1 LKIEVAMHRVLIALV
16 LFCSFGFSAQ
26 AQTYPDRPVRVIVPY
41 APGGITDIAARL
53 VGAKLSEMWGQQVV
67 VENKPGGNGVIAL
80 TTAIRAAP
88 DGYTLVLV
96 AGGDVALNPLLI
108 KNLPYDVER
117 DLVPIT
123 SVSSAPIVL
132 AANSGSPFKSVADVV
147 AAAKAKPD
155 SIDVGL
161 PGISSINHLTLEW
174 FAVNTGTKVQIVPF
188 KGGAPAVQALVSG
201 VVPLAVL
208 ASSTVTPHEKSGAVC
223 VLAVTSA
230 TRSKLDPQWPTLQ
243 EQGGADV
250 HTSNWTALFAPKGT
264 PEAIVT
270 KLNADVVK
278 VLQSPDVKER
288 FASGGV
294 EVIPSTPAELAARMK
309 SELAMFRTVITK
321 SGMHQE

>member
-1 LKIEVAMHRVLIALV
+1 MHRIGAGLAL
-16 LFCSFGFSAQ
+16 LLALCISAQ
-26 AQTYPDRPVRVIVPY
+26 AQNYPDRPVRILVPY

-53 VGAKLSEMWGQQVV
+53 VGAKLSQMWGQQVV

-80 TTAIRAAP
+80 TAAVRAAP

-96 AGGDVALNPLLI
+96 AGGDVALNPLLL
-108 KNLPYDVER
+108 KNMPYDVER

-132 AANSGSPFKSVADVV
+132 AANSGSPFKSVGDVI
-147 AAAKAKPD
+147 AAAKANSD

-161 PGISSINHLTLEW
+161 PGISSINHLVLEW
-174 FAVNTGTKVQIVPF
+174 LLLSTGTKVQIVPF

-208 ASSTVTPHEKSGAVC
+208 ASSTVTPHEKAGTVR
-223 VLAVTSA
+223 VLAVASA
-230 TRSKLDPQWPTLQ
+230 KRSQLDPQWPTLQ
-243 EQGGADV
+243 EQGIADV
-250 HTSNWTALFAPKGT
+250 NASNWTALFAPKGT
-264 PEAIVT
+264 PDTIVS
-270 KLNADVVK
+270 KINADAVK
-278 VLQSPDVKER
+278 ALESPDVRER

-309 SELAMFRTVITK
+309 SELAVFRKVIAKT
-321 SGMHQE
+321 GMQQE

>member
-1 LKIEVAMHRVLIALV
+1 MHRVLIAL
-16 LFCSFGFSAQ
+16 LFFCSLALPARAES
-26 AQTYPDRPVRVIVPY
+26 YPDRPVRILVPY

-80 TTAIRAAP
+80 TTAIRSAP

-108 KNLPYDVER
+108 KNLPYDVKR

-123 SVSSAPIVL
+123 SVSSAPVVL
-132 AANSGSPFKSVADVV
+132 VANSASPFKSVADVI

-161 PGISSINHLTLEW
+161 PGVSSINHLILEW
-174 FAVNTGTKVQIVPF
+174 VSLSTGTKFQIVPF

-208 ASSTVTPHEKSGAVC
+208 ASSTVTPHEKAGAVR
-223 VLAVTSA
+223 VLAVASA
-230 TRSKLDPQWPTLQ
+230 KRSRLDPQWPTLQ
-243 EQGGADV
+243 EQGVAGVDA
-250 HTSNWTALFAPKGT
+250 SNWTALFGPKGL
-264 PEAIVT
+264 PDALVQ

-278 VLQSPDVKER
+278 VLNDEEVKQR
-288 FASGGV
+288 FAAGGV
-294 EVIPSTPAELAARMK
+294 EVIPSTPAQLAARMTN
-309 SELAMFRTVITK
+309 ELASFRTVVEK

>member
-1 LKIEVAMHRVLIALV
+1 MHRMLTAL
-16 LFCSFGFSAQ
+16 LALCSLTLAAHSE
-26 AQTYPDRPVRVIVPY
+26 TYPDRPVRILVPY

-80 TTAIRAAP
+80 TAAVRAAP

-96 AGGDVALNPLLI
+96 AGGDVALNPLLL
-108 KNLPYDVER
+108 KNMPYDVES

-132 AANSGSPFKSVADVV
+132 TANSGSPFKSVGDIV

-161 PGISSINHLTLEW
+161 PGVSSINHLVLEW
-174 FAVNTGTKVQIVPF
+174 FALSTGTKVQIVPF

-208 ASSTVTPHEKSGAVC
+208 ASSTVTPHEKAGAVR
-223 VLAVTSA
+223 VLAVASA
-230 TRSKLDPQWPTLQ
+230 KRSRLDPQWPTLQ
-243 EQGGADV
+243 EQGVANVDA
-250 HTSNWTALFAPKGT
+250 SNWTALFGPKGI
-264 PEAIVT
+264 PESILK
-270 KLNADVVK
+270 KLNSDVVK
-278 VLQSPDVKER
+278 VLNDEEIKQR

-294 EVIPSTPAELAARMK
+294 EVIPSSPAQLAAKMR
-309 SELAMFRTVITK
+309 SDLASFRTVVER
-321 SGMHQE
+321 SGMRAE

>member
-1 LKIEVAMHRVLIALV
+1 MHRVLIALA
-16 LFCSFGFSAQ
+16 LFCSFALSAQ
-26 AQTYPDRPVRVIVPY
+26 AQTYPDRPVRILVPY

-117 DLVPIT
+117 DLVPI
-123 SVSSAPIVL
+123 SAVSSAPVVL
-132 AANSGSPFKSVADVV
+132 AANSASPFKSVADVV

-161 PGISSINHLTLEW
+161 PGVSSINHLTLEW
-174 FAVNTGTKVQIVPF
+174 FALSTATKLQIVPF

-208 ASSTVTPHEKSGAVC
+208 ASSTVTPHEKSGAVR
-223 VLAVTSA
+223 VLAVTS
-230 TRSKLDPQWPTLQ
+230 TKRSKLNPEWPTLQ
-243 EQGGADV
+243 EQGVADV
-250 HTSNWTALFAPKGT
+250 NASNWTALFAPKGT
-264 PEAIVT
+264 PEAIVS
-270 KLNADVVK
+270 KLNTDVVK
-278 VLQSPDVKER
+278 ALESRDVKER

-294 EVIPSTPAELAARMK
+294 EVIPSTPAELSARMK
-309 SELAMFRTVITK
+309 SELAASRSVVAK
-321 SGMHQE
+321 SGMQQE

>member
-1 LKIEVAMHRVLIALV
+1 MHRVLIALV
-16 LFCSFGFSAQ
+16 FFCSFVPAAQ
-26 AQTYPDRPVRVIVPY
+26 AQTYPDRPVRILVPY

-53 VGAKLSEMWGQQVV
+53 IGAKLGEMWGQQVV

-123 SVSSAPIVL
+123 SVSSAPVVL
-132 AANSGSPFKSVADVV
+132 AANSATPFKSIADIV

-161 PGISSINHLTLEW
+161 PGVSSINHLILEW
-174 FAVNTGTKVQIVPF
+174 FALSTGTKVQIVPF
-188 KGGAPAVQALVSG
+188 KGGSPAVQALVSG

-208 ASSTVTPHEKSGAVC
+208 ASSTVTPHEKAGAVR
-223 VLAVTSA
+223 VLAVASA
-230 TRSKLDPQWPTLQ
+230 KRSRLDPQWPTLQ
-243 EQGGADV
+243 EQGVADV
-250 HTSNWTALFAPKGT
+250 DASNWTALFGPKGI
-264 PEAIVT
+264 PEAIVQ
-270 KLNADVVK
+270 KLNTDVVRVLNDDVVK
-278 VLQSPDVKER
+278 QR
-288 FASGGV
+288 FAAGGV
-294 EVIPSTPAELAARMK
+294 EVIPSSPSQLAARMK
-309 SELAMFRTVITK
+309 SELASFRKVVEK
-321 SGMHQE
+321 SGMRTE

>member
-1 LKIEVAMHRVLIALV
+1 MRRVFTVLAAFVCLVASTH
-16 LFCSFGFSAQ
+16 AQ
-26 AQTYPDRPVRVIVPY
+26 SYPNRPVRILVPY

-53 VGAKLSEMWGQQVV
+53 VGAKLSEIWGQQVV

-80 TTAIRAAP
+80 TAAIRAAP
-88 DGYTLVLV
+88 DGYTLVLL

-123 SVSSAPIVL
+123 AVSSAPIVL
-132 AANSGSPFKSVADVV
+132 AANSASPYRSIADVV
-147 AAAKAKPD
+147 AAAKEKPD

-161 PGISSINHLTLEW
+161 PGVASINHLTLEW
-174 FAVNTGTKVQIVPF
+174 FAMSTGTKVQIVPF

-208 ASSTVTPHEKSGAVC
+208 ASSTVTPHEKSGTVR
-223 VLAVTSA
+223 VLAVASA
-230 TRSKLDPQWPTLQ
+230 KRSKLNPEWPTLQ
-243 EQGGADV
+243 EQGIADV
-250 HTSNWTALFAPKGT
+250 NTSNWTALFAPKGT
-264 PEAIVT
+264 PEHIVQ

-278 VLQSPDVKER
+278 VLDQPDVKER

-294 EVIPSTPAELAARMK
+294 EVIPSTPAALSMRVK
-309 SELAMFRTVITK
+309 SELAIFKNVIAH
-321 SGMHQE
+321 SGMQQE

>member
-1 LKIEVAMHRVLIALV
+1 MRRVFTALAAFVCLVASTH
-16 LFCSFGFSAQ
+16 AQ
-26 AQTYPDRPVRVIVPY
+26 SYPNRPVRILVPY

-53 VGAKLSEMWGQQVV
+53 VGAKLSEIWGQQVV

-80 TTAIRAAP
+80 TAAIRAAP
-88 DGYTLVLV
+88 DGYTLVLL

-123 SVSSAPIVL
+123 AVSSAPIVL
-132 AANSGSPFKSVADVV
+132 AANSASPYRSIADVV
-147 AAAKAKPD
+147 AAAKEKPD

-161 PGISSINHLTLEW
+161 PGVASINHLTLEW
-174 FAVNTGTKVQIVPF
+174 FAMSTGTKVQIVPF

-208 ASSTVTPHEKSGAVC
+208 ASSTVTPHEKSGTVR
-223 VLAVTSA
+223 VLAVASA
-230 TRSKLDPQWPTLQ
+230 KRSKLNPEWPTLQ
-243 EQGGADV
+243 EQGIADV
-250 HTSNWTALFAPKGT
+250 NTSNWTALFAPKGT
-264 PEAIVT
+264 PEHIVQ

-278 VLQSPDVKER
+278 VLDQPDVKER

-294 EVIPSTPAELAARMK
+294 EVIPSTPAALSMRVK
-309 SELAMFRTVITK
+309 SELAIFKNVIAH
-321 SGMHQE
+321 SGMQQE